1 MLIKVLNKH
10 EMFMIMM
17 MIISLGIKIKLTL
30 MFDFSVLFFLRV
42 LDFFQSYKMVL
53 SSHYSLE

>member
-10 EMFMIMM
+10 EMFMIM